1 MQVLQANQELQDSL
15 IPPSQELV
23 EYIAKL
29 SGQFEEVR
37 ARVLKLAESF
47 AIPTPTPEEIFS
59 LKALESL
66 LQNVTEAQKKRA
78 EARRQQALRVLDR
91 VLVITH
97 RDRSDFQP
105 LLDCHAQARLLRRV
119 VTKAQVSDLNPD
131 AKALTEEQHPF
142 WQLLT
147 LIEHQDRLDDDRCT
161 YLQESVAKSFSK
173 PLSVAALRGKLIVSA
188 DAVKAS
194 SPPAPPAP
202 RHSPQRREPPHGG
215 GSPSYL
221 WQLLR
226 EDKLGLA
233 FHLARRLEIH
243 SPDLQPRLPSWLIRA
258 LVVGRY
264 MRYDVVSGIVKIMTD
279 FSNSD
284 SCFVNGEDEWNQAV
298 SLLLAASALRPAF
311 LAPNT
316 GASEILY
323 SLRLGSGL
331 NQLQEYC
338 LTIANFGVQLQ
349 LLDAIAL
356 KKVKEQAAW
365 QQALDDLRQRVED
378 WYSCEAPRK
387 TMKFAHATYVWRN
400 WLEPGII
407 IHSLLPLIQE
417 YHRMSS
423 NDYVE
428 QAIQL
433 KQAISNRQ
441 QAVLKELNSF
451 EQKNSSVLLLA
462 GIRCCRTAVE
472 GIQDSFRSKR
482 CVTNR

>member
-1 MQVLQANQELQDSL
+1 MQVSQANKELQESL
-15 IPPSQELV
+15 VPPSQELF
-23 EYIAKL
+23 EYFVGL
-29 SGQFEEVR
+29 SRQFEELR

-59 LKALESL
+59 LEALESL
-66 LQNVTEAQKKRA
+66 LQNVTEAQKKKA
-78 EARRQQALRVLDR
+78 EARRQQAVIVLDR

-105 LLDCHAQARLLRRV
+105 LLECHAQARLLRRV
-119 VTKAQVSDLNPD
+119 VTKAQVSDLDPD
-131 AKALTEEQHPF
+131 IKALAEGQHPF

-147 LIEHQDRLDDDRCT
+147 LIEHQERLDDNRCT
-161 YLQESVAKSFSK
+161 CLQESVAKSFGK
-173 PLSVAALRGKLIVSA
+173 PLSVAALRGKLLVNA
-188 DAVKAS
+188 DAVTS
-194 SPPAPPAP
+194 SSPAP

-279 FSNSD
+279 SNSD

-298 SLLLAASALRPAF
+298 SLLLAASALRPAL
-311 LAPNT
+311 LAPHT
-316 GASEILY
+316 GASDILY

-338 LTIANFGVQLQ
+338 LTIANFGVELQ

-387 TMKFAHATYVWRN
+387 TMKFAHTTYVWRN
-400 WLEPGII
+400 WLEPGRV

-433 KQAISNRQ
+433 KQAVSNRQ

>member
-1 MQVLQANQELQDSL
+1 MQVSQASKELQESL
-15 IPPSQELV
+15 FPPSQELFKYFV
-23 EYIAKL
+23 GL
-29 SGQFEEVR
+29 NRQFEELR

-131 AKALTEEQHPF
+131 AKALAEEQHPF

-188 DAVKAS
+188 DALNRAS
-194 SPPAPPAP
+194 SP
-202 RHSPQRREPPHGG
+202 RH
-215 GSPSYL
+215 SPSYL

-279 FSNSD
+279 SNSD
-284 SCFVNGEDEWNQAV
+284 RCFVNGEDEWNQAV
-298 SLLLAASALRPAF
+298 SLLLAASALRPAL

-316 GASEILY
+316 GASDILY

-338 LTIANFGVQLQ
+338 LTIANFGV
-349 LLDAIAL
+349 
-356 KKVKEQAAW
+356 
-365 QQALDDLRQRVED
+365 
-378 WYSCEAPRK
+378 
-387 TMKFAHATYVWRN
+387 
-400 WLEPGII
+400 
-407 IHSLLPLIQE
+407 
-417 YHRMSS
+417 
-423 NDYVE
+423 
-428 QAIQL
+428 
-433 KQAISNRQ
+433 
-441 QAVLKELNSF
+441 
-451 EQKNSSVLLLA
+451 
-462 GIRCCRTAVE
+462 
-472 GIQDSFRSKR
+472 
-482 CVTNR
+482 